1 MAITLLSALYPPQF
15 SSTFAPAFP
24 TTSSPRIYFSI
35 SDYNSSN
42 DIKRVH
48 VTIVNQSSNES
59 VINNSTGILFKEL
72 QYDSTKGM
80 YYVDISI
87 TEIKSTQVDNVLD
100 STGNVTSVVQE
111 NTGWNYNQLYKLQLR
126 FDNNEAGVVNNSDY
140 FITYLEHFSE
150 WSQVL
155 LLRPIIEPEIF
166 VRPFDVTDGSTTLA
180 VNKGILHL
188 SGLLQFG
195 DGKTGETETMQSYIV
210 QILSTADDSVL
221 LESERIYTNNS
232 VDPNV
237 IDYRQDLAGLDTS
250 LVNTFKVKIIATTKN
265 NYVTSKEYTF
275 SIADYVTED
284 TFNPTVTVELDN
296 DNGIAN
302 LHIVNGET
310 VFGTL
315 YVRRSSSVS
324 QFKEWE
330 SIREQTIAG
339 PIDLTI
345 ADNTVGS
352 GLWYRYYVQLE
363 NTVGGLTR
371 TYYSEK
377 FFPDF
382 YDAIISRKDQ
392 QIKITFNYSLTNM
405 KPVVNRQKLDTLG
418 GRYPKFVENAA
429 MNYKQFSISGLISTQ
444 EDEASLFMSKR
455 EYFGNEYDNYTIYE
469 DGEYRDEYTKENY
482 NWFWERGFRDELIKW
497 LNDGEPKLYRSMTE
511 GLMAVMLTDITL
523 TPNTTLGRRL
533 YTFNATVYE
542 IAEGHSLDT
551 LNTLGI
557 YDVITPETQ
566 ETAGEGP
573 DPTPEYVDVL
583 RPGQIYQE
591 SVSNLVSG
599 KVDIIGNYILSNLQ
613 VRYGGVLDNKL
624 PRDLYLKNVKIQF
637 INKPHIFLQTASGLF
652 LIDDPSQYSQSDRDR
667 MMVGY
672 TFEVNNQSENPDSS
686 SIFFVN
692 ERGYYQ
698 IPDSIDVTSL
708 FFPQTDDIV
717 LLEYVMCYKEAN
729 NSSTTIS
736 SSSIEKTLVGQE
748 RGIFKPYE
756 YLGEDIRKKYSYV
769 VPGSFYQ
776 QMQWWKGICVDV
788 NPYAMVNIRYNGED
802 IYTTYTVGETGVLH
816 MLENTEVIDMC
827 FVGRRMNIV
836 DSSEQMFLREWECV
850 LDDSVNTG
858 EITTHTWKLVDG
870 DIDTGRQVFI
880 QQDDGPEQTDIDSEW
895 NQIVEYSIPSEISDI
910 KNPRY
915 NTVYQVAGSLYIYYI
930 NGQWYPIGYMDGYE
944 DTMLAAVPIEGLIS
958 YYGDVIRNTYA

>member
-72 QYDSTKGM
+72 QYDTSKGM
-80 YYVDISI
+80 YYVDISV

-250 LVNTFKVKIIATTKN
+250 LVNTFKVKITATTKN

-284 TFNPTVTVELDN
+284 TFNPTMTVELDN

-302 LHIVNGET
+302 LHITNGET

-363 NTVGGLTR
+363 N
-371 TYYSEK
+371 
-377 FFPDF
+377 
-382 YDAIISRKDQ
+382 
-392 QIKITFNYSLTNM
+392 
-405 KPVVNRQKLDTLG
+405 
-418 GRYPKFVENAA
+418 
-429 MNYKQFSISGLISTQ
+429 LISTTQ
-444 EDEASLFMSKR
+444 SFPARTSKSR
-455 EYFGNEYDNYTIYE
+455 
-469 DGEYRDEYTKENY
+469 
-482 NWFWERGFRDELIKW
+482 
-497 LNDGEPKLYRSMTE
+497 
-511 GLMAVMLTDITL
+511 
-523 TPNTTLGRRL
+523 
-533 YTFNATVYE
+533 
-542 IAEGHSLDT
+542 
-551 LNTLGI
+551 
-557 YDVITPETQ
+557 
-566 ETAGEGP
+566 
-573 DPTPEYVDVL
+573 
-583 RPGQIYQE
+583 
-591 SVSNLVSG
+591 
-599 KVDIIGNYILSNLQ
+599 
-613 VRYGGVLDNKL
+613 
-624 PRDLYLKNVKIQF
+624 
-637 INKPHIFLQTASGLF
+637 
-652 LIDDPSQYSQSDRDR
+652 
-667 MMVGY
+667 
-672 TFEVNNQSENPDSS
+672 
-686 SIFFVN
+686 
-692 ERGYYQ
+692 
-698 IPDSIDVTSL
+698 
-708 FFPQTDDIV
+708 
-717 LLEYVMCYKEAN
+717 
-729 NSSTTIS
+729 
-736 SSSIEKTLVGQE
+736 
-748 RGIFKPYE
+748 
-756 YLGEDIRKKYSYV
+756 
-769 VPGSFYQ
+769 
-776 QMQWWKGICVDV
+776 
-788 NPYAMVNIRYNGED
+788 
-802 IYTTYTVGETGVLH
+802 
-816 MLENTEVIDMC
+816 
-827 FVGRRMNIV
+827 
-836 DSSEQMFLREWECV
+836 
-850 LDDSVNTG
+850 
-858 EITTHTWKLVDG
+858 
-870 DIDTGRQVFI
+870 
-880 QQDDGPEQTDIDSEW
+880 
-895 NQIVEYSIPSEISDI
+895 
-910 KNPRY
+910 
-915 NTVYQVAGSLYIYYI
+915 
-930 NGQWYPIGYMDGYE
+930 
-944 DTMLAAVPIEGLIS
+944 
-958 YYGDVIRNTYA
+958 